1 MWITGICYIRHI
13 MHNYHM
19 AENNKEQSQKDGL
32 VSMWVLKST
41 RMRTKV
47 KAARLGKKAY
57 ELVDEW
63 SKQ

>member
-1 MWITGICYIRHI
+1 MWISGICYIRH
-13 MHNYHM
+13 MVHNYRM

-32 VSMWVLKST
+32 VRMWVLKST

>member
-1 MWITGICYIRHI
+1 MV
-13 MHNYHM
+13 HNYRM